1 MAPETGRK
9 PETRQNAALKTTN
22 RLIPTADAIVRAFP
36 LNRAKG
42 INNSV

>member
-1 MAPETGRK
+1 MAPETGRN

-22 RLIPTADAIVRAFP
+22 CLIPAADVTVRAFP